1 MKGYLIDT
9 DICVAFFRKVRQVA
23 EPIEGLEF
31 GDLHIS
37 EITLAELTYGAYRSA
52 RPEYHLGLIADF
64 SSGVNVIPISP
75 SLDLFAAEKARMQLE
90 GRPVDNFDL
99 LIGTTA
105 VFHELTLVTG
115 NIRHFERLQGIK
127 LEDWTA

>member
-1 MKGYLIDT
+1 M
-9 DICVAFFRKVRQVA
+9 AFFRKVRQVA
-23 EPIEGLEF
+23 EQIEGLEF

-75 SLDLFAAEKARMQLE
+75 SLDLFAAEKARLQLE

-99 LIGTTA
+99 LIGTMAGEYSRKCVNSLFQWSSIA
-105 VFHELTLVTG
+105 VDIEAFGEVVP
-115 NIRHFERLQGIK
+115 QC
-127 LEDWTA
+127 A